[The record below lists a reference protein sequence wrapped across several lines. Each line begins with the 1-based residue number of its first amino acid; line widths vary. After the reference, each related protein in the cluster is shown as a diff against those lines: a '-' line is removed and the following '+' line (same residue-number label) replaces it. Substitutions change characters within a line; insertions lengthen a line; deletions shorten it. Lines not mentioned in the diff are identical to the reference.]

1 MSSRSIR
8 TFACAALFLPL
19 VACGDDDSGP
29 GGSTM
34 TSEAAATSSV
44 DSALA
49 FGAVA
54 QTPQSESSLASALSI
69 YASAQTL
76 SANAQAEGMMAKDV
90 HRVATQALLKAYDPA
105 CATTTGNT
113 TTYSDCDIAPTT
125 FNGTVSTSGDDIT
138 VDITA
143 DVDPS
148 AYNGPLDAA
157 TGGAGGAGGVSV
169 QVNSVTV
176 REQGTLTVTTTSL
189 DGVLDVDIDISMT
202 VTMPVIGEQTTNQNT
217 SLNIDY
223 DSLVIANGCAT
234 GGTLA
239 VDDGS
244 YAAIAMYGPACGDV
258 SVEYR

>member
-1 MSSRSIR
+1 
-8 TFACAALFLPL
+8 
-19 VACGDDDSGP
+19 
-29 GGSTM
+29 M

-44 DSALA
+44 ESALA

-54 QTPQSESSLASALSI
+54 QTPQAESSLGSALSV

-76 SANAQAEGMMAKDV
+76 SANAQAEGLMGKEV

-105 CATTTGNT
+105 CATTSGNT
-113 TTYSDCDIAPTT
+113 TTYTDCDIAPTT
-125 FNGTVSTSGDDIT
+125 FNGTVSTSGDDVT

-157 TGGAGGAGGVSV
+157 TGGAGGAGVSI

-176 REQGTLTVTTTSL
+176 REQGTLTVTPSSL
-189 DGVLDVDIDISMT
+189 DGVLDVDIDIAMT
-202 VTMPVIGEQTTNQNT
+202 VTMPVIGEQTTSQNT

-223 DSLVIANGCAT
+223 DNLVITNGCAT

-244 YAAIAMYGPACGDV
+244 YAAIAMYGPTCGDV